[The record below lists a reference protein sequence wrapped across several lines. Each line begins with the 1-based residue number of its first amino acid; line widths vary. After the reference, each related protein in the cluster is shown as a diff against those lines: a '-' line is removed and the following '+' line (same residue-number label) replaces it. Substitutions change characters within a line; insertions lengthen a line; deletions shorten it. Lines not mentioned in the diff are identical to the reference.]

1 MHAERVWVVSVAT
14 IVGHVI
20 SSDHVD
26 EREDVG
32 DAAGVKPY
40 RPVVARYVGHPVGG
54 GGASL
59 SRKLHVA
66 LDLTNVR
73 DNFRVGD
80 DVAGRL
86 VAE

>member
-1 MHAERVWVVSVAT
+1 MEPDRA
-14 IVGHVI
+14 
-20 SSDHVD
+20 
-26 EREDVG
+26 
-32 DAAGVKPY
+32 
-40 RPVVARYVGHPVGG
+40 VVARYVGHPVGG

-86 VAE
+86 VVE